1 MYGLKQQRRL
11 ARECCEGSALSASGW
26 VEEHKA
32 ATPGNNAL
40 QKQLDSWTDAF
51 EAADAARQEAVSKA
65 AAEDGWTLVTR
76 TRVRAAAEDPFSLGI
91 CRRPA
96 DGLKAC

>member
-1 MYGLKQQRRL
+1 M
-11 ARECCEGSALSASGW
+11 CESSTQSAAGW

-65 AAEDGWTLVTR
+65 AAEDGWTLVDR
-76 TRVRAAAEDPFSLGI
+76 TRVRATCYML
-91 CRRPA
+91 RMPA
-96 DGLKAC
+96 DVLKACR

>member
-1 MYGLKQQRRL
+1 MMGIK
-11 ARECCEGSALSASGW
+11 CCESSALSAAGW

-76 TRVRAAAEDPFSLGI
+76 TRVRASCYML
-91 CRRPA
+91 RMPA
-96 DGLKAC
+96 DVLKACQ